1 MIQFLSIS
9 SFYENTVCRTWMDL
23 ESVILS
29 EVGQTNKL
37 NIIGCHLFVE
47 SKKNK
52 NKNKQ
57 TKNDANELTY
67 KTEIESQT

>member
-1 MIQFLSIS
+1 MIQFLSVS

-29 EVGQTNKL
+29 EVGQTDKL

-52 NKNKQ
+52 NKNKNKKTMQ
-57 TKNDANELTY
+57 TNLLT
-67 KTEIESQT
+67 KQK